1 MRWVKCVIEH
11 ASNLTYNK
19 IYEVKESRY
28 SDWSGCTYG
37 KIINDSGE
45 LVEYDISNEIF
56 FENAIYEI
64 REQKLN
70 QILNG

>member
-1 MRWVKCVIEH
+1 MKWVKCIIEH

-37 KIINDSGE
+37 KIINDSE
-45 LVEYDISNEIF
+45 KRDKKI
-56 FENAIYEI
+56 
-64 REQKLN
+64 N
-70 QILNG
+70 QILGL